1 MINILRQKK
10 GLLNIAF
17 STLILGSLSFAMVF
31 KLLQENQSEKYA
43 EKDIN
48 YIIKYHNYKLFWDNL
63 SQSERKK
70 FINYQTFKTFVKN
83 KYGNLK
89 IEISNLTLTSQNN
102 IYVQFKFI
110 QNKEERIPQYFSSHR
125 FVFKLNKNDK
135 LESVGIF
142 SINTPIIIYY
152 KNYPPQKMNLP
163 ILMLHRVAPSYP
175 PRSNYSSEYGYKL
188 DYSLTLTTSVFEQ
201 ELEYLKTHDYT
212 PITLNRL
219 YTYYYYGFPLPKK
232 PIIITFDDGRE
243 SQFLYAFPILKKFHD
258 VADFN
263 IITGFVGSKIS
274 KSHKYMT
281 WKQIK
286 ILYENGME
294 IESHTVTHLALGTLP
309 VNLINYQIQISKQT
323 LQKKLQNSVQFIAYP
338 SGSPFRNNNIAKE
351 NILIQR
357 LKYFGYVGGVLD
369 DRKIIINQNLQNPFI
384 LYRLRDSNIN
394 LQGFIDLIHGN
405 II

>member
-1 MINILRQKK
+1 MINILKQKK
-10 GLLNIAF
+10 GMLNIALSALF
-17 STLILGSLSFAMVF
+17 LSSLSLAMIL
-31 KLLQENQSEKYA
+31 KLSQENQSERYIK
-43 EKDIN
+43 KDIN
-48 YIIKYHNYKLFWDNL
+48 YIIKYHNYKLFWKNL
-63 SQSERKK
+63 SENEQKK
-70 FINYQTFKTFVKN
+70 FINYKVFKTFIKN
-83 KYGNLK
+83 KYGDLK
-89 IEISNLTLTSQNN
+89 IEVSNLTAKSQNT
-102 IYVQFKFI
+102 IDAKFKFI
-110 QNKEERIPQYFSSHR
+110 TNNEERVPQYFSSHT
-125 FVFKLNKNDK
+125 FVFKLNKNNK
-135 LESVGIF
+135 LEDTGIF
-142 SINTPIIIYY
+142 SIHTPIIIYY

-188 DYSLTLTTSVFEQ
+188 DYSLTLTTNVFEQ
-201 ELEYLKTHDYT
+201 ELEYLKTHNYT
-212 PITLNRL
+212 SITLNRL

-263 IITGFVGSKIS
+263 IITGFVGSEIS

-286 ILYENGME
+286 TLYESGME

-323 LQKKLQNSVQFIAYP
+323 LQEKLKNSVQFIAYP
-338 SGSPFRNNNIAKE
+338 SGSPFRNNNITKE

-394 LQGFIDLIHGN
+394 LQGFINLIHWN
-405 II
+405 IV